1 MISEIQNL
9 MKRNTGYRGKTA
21 TRNTGSRKSRLEI
34 FPQPDKIYSG
44 NLDRG
49 MDVTDKYRIDSGEN

>member
-1 MISEIQNL
+1 

-21 TRNTGSRKSRLEI
+21 RGNTGLRKSRLEI
-34 FPQPDKIYSG
+34 FPQQDKIYSG